1 MKQHLGIP
9 AKFMHEHLRI
19 DGINKPYIWQI
30 IQTTV
35 NTIMRDT
42 LPSFHKKSSH
52 DKL

>member
-1 MKQHLGIP
+1 MKQYLGIP
-9 AKFMHEHLRI
+9 AKFMHEHHRI

-35 NTIMRDT
+35 NTIMQDT